1 MTKYSFEVDGKTY
14 DVPTEIGEIVEY
26 IEDFLV
32 KNKKSTA
39 LVFEQKE
46 LKTAT
51 IFSNLPKDFNDEI
64 AKMAEEYL
72 ENNKI
77 YGEKTFCGEVK
88 VPTKVRKP
96 LKVCIIKI

>member
-1 MTKYSFEVDGKTY
+1 MTKYSFEVQGKTY

-39 LVFEQKE
+39 LVFQQKE
-46 LKTAT
+46 IKTAT
-51 IFSNLPKDFNDEI
+51 IFSNLPKDFNDKI

-96 LKVCIIKI
+96 LKVCIIEI